1 MTSQQFF
8 EKYGLGWLY
17 RICLHVPILLAT
29 CCTMSPPIKLTIM
42 ITRSYI
48 LCNDSGIAQRSNGPL
63 YWNMPLGI
71 VSIRKHCT
79 WNSDRRCIYLCFT
92 YHLLGSSWRPALAQ
106 TILRFV
112 DVVVMQPFVH
122 CDVYIV
128 LTSFK
133 ANTVCQT
140 ARFVDFFSKY
150 SFGIVPLFV
159 NIIKSYIFYNSSNKF
174 AHACILI
181 SCINPFLNDVKNF
194 CNEYFKKSIKIQMV
208 INSAG

>member
-71 VSIRKHCT
+71 VSNRKHRT

-133 ANTVCQT
+133 ASTVCQT

-159 NIIKSYIFYNSSNKF
+159 NITSVDTELYCPKGKCGCQYF
-174 AHACILI
+174 ILLI
-181 SCINPFLNDVKNF
+181 LRK
-194 CNEYFKKSIKIQMV
+194 KKSWTQGSWMFLIK
-208 INSAG
+208 N